1 MHSNEKNDHLSL
13 LKPLFIDSFFSLSL
27 SLFHKYEK
35 VEYSARGSLS
45 LWLSNFNLHRPP
57 RQRNERRNL
66 RFFSVWWKSLC
77 LYVTKEDKSPH
88 IWGKYTL
95 SEILEEAK
103 AAKSQRKPTHGPK
116 AGEGKTTLG
125 QNRGVR
131 EFPRF
136 KERSRN
142 SRPLFI

>member
-1 MHSNEKNDHLSL
+1 MKQKRSADENESPKAPRTLRNPPNRISER
-13 LKPLFIDSFFSLSL
+13 KPTEEELNY
-27 SLFHKYEK
+27 HYEK

-116 AGEGKTTLG
+116 AGED
-125 QNRGVR
+125 
-131 EFPRF
+131 
-136 KERSRN
+136 
-142 SRPLFI
+142 